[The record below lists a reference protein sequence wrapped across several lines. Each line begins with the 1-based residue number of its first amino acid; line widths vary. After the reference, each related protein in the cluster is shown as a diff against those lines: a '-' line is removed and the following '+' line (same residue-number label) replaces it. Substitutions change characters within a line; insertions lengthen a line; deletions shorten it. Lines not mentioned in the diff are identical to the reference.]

1 MSKKLIL
8 AAFAASL
15 TCSAAALAD
24 SQDLFGYWTAP
35 VNGSVSAVMMKDGD
49 VMMKVKVP
57 PKEFEAMMVNMKNG
71 GSEMCKIE
79 EIYPDAKNTM
89 ILVCRPG
96 S

>member
-1 MSKKLIL
+1 VTKKLIL

-15 TCSAAALAD
+15 ACTATALAD
-24 SQDLFGYWTAP
+24 SKDLFGYWTMP
-35 VNGSVSAVMMKDGD
+35 VNGNVSAVMMKDGD

-57 PKEFEAMMVNMKNG
+57 AKEFDAMMKNMKAG
-71 GSEMCKIE
+71 GEMCKIE